1 VTTELTQAEKCGLL
15 MVKLQSPL
23 PNFFSPRVSAVHSG
37 RVFRTA
43 LPDNNHE
50 NSRAAINGCAIY
62 AG

>member
-1 VTTELTQAEKCGLL
+1 MRAFDGEVVIAVAQLYL
-15 MVKLQSPL
+15 V
-23 PNFFSPRVSAVHSG
+23 RVSAVHSG

-50 NSRAAINGCAIY
+50 NSRAAINACAIY